1 MLKAKRGIHP
11 TKRAKSGRT
20 SVGMMRI
27 LAMSLMGIVSA
38 SGQTAPGSAPTK
50 PATAKPSPVGAAQKP
65 PLAENV
71 FKNVQ
76 VLKGIPVDQFMD
88 TMGFFAAALG
98 LNCTGCHGL
107 AAASDVSKFA
117 DDTTLK
123 TTARKMI
130 LMVNALNKN
139 NFGGVRMVTCYSC
152 HRGDEVPRVR
162 PWLSEQYGTPAAE
175 DPNEVQIPSQASGA
189 ASADQVFEK
198 YVQALGGL
206 PQVSSLT
213 SFVGKG
219 SYEGYDT
226 EEEQVPVEVFAKAP
240 AQRATFVHIPSGDKI
255 EVYDGRAG
263 WIAEPETP
271 APLMAL
277 TGGDLDGAK
286 IEAMLF
292 FPSQVKQI
300 RSQWRTGMASVDGHR
315 TEVVEGTGAGQ
326 LPLKLYFDQDS
337 GLLVRMVRFTNTLV
351 GQITTQVDYS
361 DYRTVS
367 GLKIPF
373 QWTVTWVDGQSTTRL
388 TDVQVNAPIGPE
400 KFAKPQAPAN

>member
-1 MLKAKRGIHP
+1 VRWHNSRKWVVLACLQTVVVCILNVPPGGAQTKA
-11 TKRAKSGRT
+11 
-20 SVGMMRI
+20 
-27 LAMSLMGIVSA
+27 
-38 SGQTAPGSAPTK
+38 
-50 PATAKPSPVGAAQKP
+50 
-65 PLAENV
+65 PLAEQV
-71 FKNVQ
+71 FRDVQ
-76 VLKGIPVDQFMD
+76 VLKGIPVDEFME
-88 TMGFFAAALG
+88 TMGFFSASLG

-107 AAASDVSKFA
+107 EAARDVTKFA
-117 DDTTLK
+117 NDTPLK
-123 TTARKMI
+123 QTARKMI

-162 PWLSEQYGTPAAE
+162 PLLSEQYGAPAEE
-175 DPNEVQIPSQASGA
+175 DPNEVQIPPQVPGA
-189 ASADQVFEK
+189 ASADEVFDK
-198 YVQALGGL
+198 YLQALGGL
-206 PQVSSLT
+206 QQVSNLT
-213 SFVGKG
+213 SFIAKG
-219 SYEGYDT
+219 TYEGYDT
-226 EEEQVPVEVFAKAP
+226 EEEKVPVEVFAKAP
-240 AQRATFVHIPSGDKI
+240 AQRSTFAHIPGGDKI

-263 WIAEPETP
+263 WIEEPETP

-337 GLLVRMVRFTNTLV
+337 GLLVRVVRFTNTLV
-351 GQITTQVDYS
+351 GQITTQVDYK

-367 GLKIPF
+367 GLKVPF
-373 QWTVTWVDGQSTTRL
+373 QWIVTWVDGQSTTQL

>member
-1 MLKAKRGIHP
+1 M
-11 TKRAKSGRT
+11 T
-20 SVGMMRI
+20 
-27 LAMSLMGIVSA
+27 
-38 SGQTAPGSAPTK
+38 
-50 PATAKPSPVGAAQKP
+50 
-65 PLAENV
+65 
-71 FKNVQ
+71 
-76 VLKGIPVDQFMD
+76 
-88 TMGFFAAALG
+88 
-98 LNCTGCHGL
+98 
-107 AAASDVSKFA
+107 KFA
-117 DDTTLK
+117 DDTPLK
-123 TTARKMI
+123 QTARKMI

-162 PWLSEQYGTPAAE
+162 PCLSEQYGVPLRRIPMKSKFPRKLPGGFGGS
-175 DPNEVQIPSQASGA
+175 DFRQIPPGA
-189 ASADQVFEK
+189 RRDAAG
-198 YVQALGGL
+198 VQLDEL
-206 PQVSSLT
+206 CRQRDLRRLRH
-213 SFVGKG
+213 GKG
-219 SYEGYDT
+219 KSPCRSICPSSRSARDVRSYTGWG
-226 EEEQVPVEVFAKAP
+226 QN
-240 AQRATFVHIPSGDKI
+240 

-263 WIAEPETP
+263 WIAEPDTP

-337 GLLVRMVRFTNTLV
+337 GLLVRMVHFTNTLV

-367 GLKIPF
+367 GLKVPF
-373 QWTVTWVDGQSTTRL
+373 QWTETWVDGQSTTQL
-388 TDVQVNAPIGPE
+388 TDVQVNAPIGPD
-400 KFAKPQAPAN
+400 KFGKPQAPAN